1 MKKLVESRL
10 PTEKGRF
17 RIMAFG
23 SEGDRFPHVV
33 LNTEWASNDVPI
45 VRIHSEC
52 MTGDLF
58 HSSRCD
64 CGQQLDGALTAIA
77 KEGGVLIYLRQE
89 GRGIGLVEKLRA
101 YNLQDEGL
109 DTMQANEALGH
120 PVDARDYA
128 AAIAILL
135 DMGLPSVRLL
145 TNNPEKVQAL
155 ETGGIHVTERVPL
168 NFEAGPENTS
178 YLRVKKALMG
188 HWIDTE

>member
-1 MKKLVESRL
+1 
-10 PTEKGRF
+10 
-17 RIMAFG
+17 MAFG

-33 LNTEWASNDVPI
+33 LNAEWAANEVPI

-64 CGQQLDGALTAIA
+64 CGQQLDGALEAIS

-120 PVDARDYA
+120 PVDARDYD

-135 DMGLPSVRLL
+135 DMGLSSVRLL

-155 ETGGIHVTERVPL
+155 EMGGIHITERIPL
-168 NFEAGPENTS
+168 NFEAGPENKS
-178 YLRVKKALMG
+178 YLRVKQALMG
-188 HWIDTE
+188 HWIDTV